1 MNKYSSNQNDLR
13 YFHMFGIFLTLIGII
28 MIIPKLT
35 HYYKKYIS
43 EKKDNQKYVDK
54 NKLENLLFLVG
65 IIFFIYGIKEVFFRS
80 MTDHEILTAQ
90 LLFYLREN
98 NVISADIYQKLHTFK
113 QFL

>member
-43 EKKDNQKYVDK
+43 EK
-54 NKLENLLFLVG
+54 
-65 IIFFIYGIKEVFFRS
+65 R
-80 MTDHEILTAQ
+80 
-90 LLFYLREN
+90 
-98 NVISADIYQKLHTFK
+98 
-113 QFL
+113 